1 MSHNNEYSKRLHGG
15 FVPFHPTPELL
26 KAAERAEQECLNDP
40 DFLERKAAGDA
51 EYEEYKA
58 RSAAKAAKAEAAKAA
73 KAAKAAEED
82 EWAAVLAVPDTTQ
95 RRAKL
100 TTRESSMTFAER
112 RAIVVNYKADL
123 EAAGAAAH
131 EPEEHVN
138 IAKLSDKLDFYSMFD

>member
-26 KAAERAEQECLNDP
+26 KAAERAEQECLKDP
-40 DFLERKAAGDA
+40 DFLVRKAAGDA

-73 KAAKAAEED
+73 KAEAKAAEEA

-95 RRAKL
+95 RRAKV
-100 TTRESSMTFAER
+100 TTRESPMTFAER
-112 RAIVVNYKADL
+112 RKIAAKYKADL
-123 EAAGAAAH
+123 AAAGADDVMDALEALDSAA
-131 EPEEHVN
+131 EF
-138 IAKLSDKLDFYSMFD
+138 LSFLDGN